1 MKNLKISLFTLMLL
15 AQVCFAQKVFKV
27 KEGQLQFVN
36 PGKGVFIKKGNL
48 YYQVRLQRIT
58 DYEQLSKCFTYELE
72 IVTLAEIEYVKKDI
86 STILASD
93 IVKADFKIL
102 ETQKITT
109 KNDNNKNNYQF
120 YKYNKNFF
128 GIDFLKDSVQKP
140 VKQFLFYYCILDFG
154 NNKKIIWHDGGFI
167 IPAKERIRFLFED
180 NDLNESFKNYQTSQ
194 LKSLTTSE
202 VFSTAVEKLRLNENF
217 YRIDTLKNKQVQIKD
232 LYNENVIPKSFDS
245 IAFNGFFIAGYQ
257 KGKIN
262 LYNYTF
268 QDLKITNSKAV
279 SLDRFFPV
287 LQVIEGNS
295 MRRINLIGKDYNGSD
310 IYYNPGFS
318 NYFDPQTAKFTVVK
332 ENDSFYL
339 QSYSFSIHELVP
351 NLRKYKEKYQLLNS
365 NAFETVEFLDEEAS
379 ITLQSEMSAVR
390 VQYPL
395 LLYTKLKNGKFNL
408 TTIEYLIT
416 ENPGEPIV
424 AFNAGLP
431 KNLDAV
437 TVIGE
442 QKYLIEKGGLFTY
455 YPIMKAIK
463 YKKLEPFQENFAR
476 FELPNGQKGWLDL
489 KGNEYLDN

>member
-1 MKNLKISLFTLMLL
+1 MMLL
-15 AQVCFAQKVFKV
+15 TQVCFAQKVFKI

-36 PGKGVFIKKGNL
+36 LEKGIFIKKGSL

-58 DYEQLSKCFTYELE
+58 DYEELSKGFTYELE
-72 IVTLAEIEYVKKDI
+72 NVTLAEIEDVKKDI
-86 STILASD
+86 STISASD
-93 IVKADFKIL
+93 IIKSDFKIL

-109 KNDNNKNNYQF
+109 KNNNGKNNYQL

-128 GIDFLKDSVQKP
+128 GIDFLKDSLQKP

-154 NNKKIIWHDGGFI
+154 NNKQIICHDGGFI
-167 IPAKERIRFLFED
+167 IPAKEKISFLFED
-180 NDLNESFKNYQTSQ
+180 HDLNESFKNYQASQ
-194 LKSLTTSE
+194 LKNLTTSE

-217 YRIDTLKNKQVQIKD
+217 YRIDTLKNKQLQIKD
-232 LYNENVIPKSFDS
+232 IYNENVIQSSFDS

-268 QDLKITNSKAV
+268 QDLKIANIKAV

-287 LQVIEGNS
+287 VQIIEGNS
-295 MRRINLIGKDYNGSD
+295 MKRINLIGKDFNGSD
-310 IYYNPGFS
+310 ISYNPGFS
-318 NYFDPQTAKFTVVK
+318 NYFDNQTAKFRIVK

-339 QSYSFSIHELVP
+339 ESYSFSINELVP
-351 NLRKYKEKYQLLNS
+351 NLRQYKEKYQLLNA
-365 NAFETVEFLDEEAS
+365 NEFETVEFLEEDAS
-379 ITLQSEMSAVR
+379 LTLQSEMSSFG

-395 LLYTKLKNGKFNL
+395 LLYTKLNNGKFNL
-408 TTIEYLIT
+408 NTIEYLIT
-416 ENPGEPIV
+416 ENPSDTIV

-437 TVIGE
+437 TVTGE

-455 YPIMKAIK
+455 YPIMKTIK

-489 KGNEYLDN
+489 KGNEYPDN